1 MLQLYTNNDDNY
13 RLPRRCSRF
22 QSLSIEED
30 EENEGVERLSPST
43 CLPSYSRISKHWSCG
58 GTLLFHGYHFGERRE
73 IGERR
78 QEKGDRR
85 KESGEELKS
94 RRKESGRRQEKVRV
108 IIALQIKG

>member
-43 CLPSYSRISKHWSCG
+43 CLPSYSRIAKHWSCCG
-58 GTLLFHGYHFGERRE
+58 IIRLYMLSSTVMK
-73 IGERR
+73 
-78 QEKGDRR
+78 EKGD
-85 KESGEELKS
+85 S
-94 RRKESGRRQEKVRV
+94 
-108 IIALQIKG
+108 